1 MWRRGFLLIAVPGLA
16 FLMTGCGGSGGGKNA
31 PPNQHIMK
39 FWSLK
44 TEYAAA
50 NKGKQPSNT
59 EELKAWAKNLTAQEL
74 AKMGIDNLDGVLVSP
89 RDKEEYQIAP
99 PPQGRQFGPP
109 RVVVYEKTGVN
120 GKRIVAGGTG
130 EVYEMDEEKF
140 NQALGRK

>member
-1 MWRRGFLLIAVPGLA
+1 
-16 FLMTGCGGSGGGKNA
+16 
-31 PPNQHIMK
+31 MK

-44 TEYAAA
+44 TAYATA

-99 PPQGRQFGPP
+99 PPQGRQMGPP

-140 NQALGRK
+140 NQAVARK